1 VLPLAISQPDRFK
14 ESYSPMADKVALRG
28 LIRGNVGA
36 IATHINAALR
46 GENVESMEHVLARV
60 GRGSVVPHWYDQ
72 LIDLDRI

>member
-1 VLPLAISQPDRFK
+1 MLPLAISQPDRFK

-46 GENVESMEHVLARV
+46 GENVE
-60 GRGSVVPHWYDQ
+60 
-72 LIDLDRI
+72 